1 MGRLSSPEFK
11 VNPNLSRNSTTSVVV
26 ERWLESVTGVG
37 SVAVGHVLE
46 KGLAFFTVFGSVMA
60 GVLER
65 GCAFDTGFGATVA
78 SVSFVFA
85 VGVGATKSA
94 ASSLV
99 AALSELRDSP
109 AEEDIDNG

>member
-1 MGRLSSPEFK
+1 MNPDLSNTSTMSVGPGRGF
-11 VNPNLSRNSTTSVVV
+11 
-26 ERWLESVTGVG
+26 ESVTGVG

-46 KGLAFFTVFGSVMA
+46 RGLAFFTVFGSVMA

-99 AALSELRDSP
+99 AALSELRGLS
-109 AEEDIDNG
+109 AEKDMVTG